1 MKNLLST
8 AALAILITALPAAG
22 QGPVSA
28 PTTAE
33 AEAFVAAAEEEL
45 LELWIRKER
54 AAWVQEN
61 FITTDTETIA
71 SQSYE
76 ELMARTAA
84 LAKEATR
91 FTSLDLSYDLDRK
104 LRMIKLSLPLAAPAD
119 PALQSELA
127 DIAAALTSM
136 YSTGKYCPPGEE
148 AACSTLGDLSRTM
161 ASSRDTDELLAAWVG
176 WRTISPPMRPM
187 YARFAELGNS
197 GAEELGMADLG
208 AMWRSMYDMPPEA
221 FAEELDRL
229 WAQVRPLY
237 EALHCHVRA
246 RLAEQYG
253 SELVK
258 PGEPIPAH
266 LLGNMWAQ
274 SWLNIYDLVM
284 RPEDAGADVDVTR
297 ILKENGVTEI
307 DMVKYGEGF
316 FTSLGFELLPAS
328 FWERSLFTKPEDR
341 EVVCH
346 ASAWDIDWVDD
357 LRIKMCIE
365 INEEDFTT
373 VHHELGHNFYQ
384 RAYNSRDALYRNSA
398 HDGFHEG
405 IGDTVALSITPEYL
419 VKVGLLD
426 ELPRESGDLGRLMR
440 LALEK
445 VAFLPFGMVVDQ
457 WRWQVFSGETPR
469 EQYNAAW
476 WELRRKYQ
484 GVKPPVART
493 EADFDP
499 GAKYHVPANTPY
511 ARYFMAQI
519 LQFQFHRAL
528 CQAAGYEGELNQCS
542 IYANDAAGKKLRDML
557 AMGASRP
564 WPEALYAVAGTIKMD
579 GGALLD
585 YFAPLSKWLEEQNKD
600 RTCGW

>member
-1 MKNLLST
+1 MKNVLSIVALMILMT
-8 AALAILITALPAAG
+8 AVPVAG
-22 QGPVSA
+22 QDPVPA
-28 PTTAE
+28 PTPAE
-33 AEAFVAAAEEEL
+33 VEAFVAAAEEEL

-61 FITTDTETIA
+61 FINLDTENIA
-71 SQSYE
+71 SLAYE

-84 LAKEATR
+84 LAKDATR
-91 FTSLDLSYDLDRK
+91 FTGLELSYDLARK
-104 LRMIKLSLPLAAPAD
+104 LNMIKLSLPLAAPAD
-119 PALQSELA
+119 PSKQSELA
-127 DIAAALTSM
+127 GIAASLTSM
-136 YSTGKYCPPGEE
+136 YSTGKYCPQGDGD
-148 AACSTLGDLSRTM
+148 CKTLGDLSRTM
-161 ASSRDTDELLAAWVG
+161 AASRDTTELLEAWTG
-176 WRTISPPMRPM
+176 WRSISPPMRGK
-187 YARFAELGNS
+187 YARFAELGNA
-197 GAEELGMADLG
+197 GAQELGMADLG
-208 AMWRSMYDMPPEA
+208 AMWRAMYDMPPEA
-221 FAEELDRL
+221 FAAELDRL
-229 WAQVRPLY
+229 WKQVKPLY

-246 RLAEQYG
+246 ELAEEYG
-253 SELVK
+253 SDLVK

-284 RPEDAGADVDVTR
+284 DPEDAGADVDVTR
-297 ILKENGVTEI
+297 ILRDKGVTEI
-307 DMVKYGEGF
+307 DMVKYGEAF
-316 FTSLGFELLPAS
+316 FTSLGFEPLPAS
-328 FWERSLFTKPEDR
+328 FWERSLFSKPEDR

-346 ASAWDIDWVDD
+346 ASAWDIDWEDD

-384 RAYNSRDALYRNSA
+384 RAYNIQDPLYRNSA

-426 ELPRESGDLGRLMR
+426 ALPQEAGDRGRLMR
-440 LALEK
+440 HALEK
-445 VAFLPFGMVVDQ
+445 IAFLPFGMVVDQ
-457 WRWQVFSGETPR
+457 WRWQVFSGATPPA
-469 EQYNAAW
+469 EFNAAW
-476 WELRRKYQ
+476 WELREKYQ
-484 GVKPPVART
+484 GVKPPVVRT

-528 CQAAGYEGELNQCS
+528 CQAAEFEGDLHQCS

-557 AMGASRP
+557 AMGASRA
-564 WPEALYAVAGTIKMD
+564 WPEALYAVAGTTKMD

-585 YFAPLSKWLEEQNKD
+585 YFAPLHEWLNEQNKD